1 MTYSAETTRWGTLLR
16 RQAELQR
23 VGGLP
28 APEPW
33 QLETALLDELG
44 ELTHELKPL
53 WVWWA
58 KPGMGSEVNPE
69 RVLAEAADV
78 LHFLLLREL
87 YAEDASAEEHYR
99 LTPLLGDPPPSAQA
113 SLVSILHA
121 LPFVA
126 ACHLCGVVAR
136 FGYTPGDLTRAY
148 WEKTEENLRRWRDA
162 ADPAPEA
169 PESPEPEHR
178 CAHVPGDYERLAAHV
193 ATTRAQLAQ
202 RDAALAGAEAKL
214 EVANG
219 YAEMY
224 QVTLENL
231 RRAAAG
237 MLAGVLVFNSLDKD
251 AEERKADISG
261 PVVTSLRA
269 AVLSADAA
277 LGPNPPIGLAKEAL
291 AKAQAQEGQL

>member
-1 MTYSAETTRWGTLLR
+1 MTKNANTNPYGTEALAGSAELLEAGTMQLEHGRRTDAETRWGTLLR

-44 ELTHELKPL
+44 ELNHELKPL
-53 WVWWA
+53 WAWWA

-87 YAEDASAEEHYR
+87 YAEDSSAEEHYR

-113 SLVSILHA
+113 SLVSILQA

-148 WEKTEENLRRWRDA
+148 WEKTEENLRRWREA

-169 PESPEPEHR
+169 PESPEPEPAHR

-202 RDAALAGAEAKL
+202 RDAALAGAEAL
-214 EVANG
+214 VAHW
-219 YAEMY
+219 
-224 QVTLENL
+224 
-231 RRAAAG
+231 RRVARFMPRGPVESDAAAIAFSTAADQ
-237 MLAGVLVFNSLDKD
+237 LAQ
-251 AEERKADISG
+251 
-261 PVVTSLRA
+261 
-269 AVLSADAA
+269 
-277 LGPNPPIGLAKEAL
+277 AL
-291 AKAQAQEGQL
+291 AKAQEVQL